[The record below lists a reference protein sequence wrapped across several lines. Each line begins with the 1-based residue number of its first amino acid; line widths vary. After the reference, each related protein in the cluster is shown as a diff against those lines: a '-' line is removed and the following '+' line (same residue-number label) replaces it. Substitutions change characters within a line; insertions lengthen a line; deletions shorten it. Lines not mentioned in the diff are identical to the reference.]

1 MVSTELAVTDLIAED
16 KAIAKL
22 RDIAAPEP
30 ESSLFKSP
38 FNPSKIGNDLYVT
51 HGGPKWIDNHKLNR
65 IINFSAFQVGG
76 IFLGGAVMLAGEPMF
91 GSILVGGGTVVGGI
105 TSAVTHFS
113 FKNKAKRNTKI
124 MNEISSKLMV
134 WLNANYNIV
143 VSDETLRS
151 LALVTS
157 NSFRYGEFKDVND
170 EKFTLELHIDRYFVR
185 KGWDTDVE
193 KEKVAAERRAIE
205 QSSGIP
211 TTLSLERSKDDSKIK
226 AVQPYEGKK
235 NPMSTGNKELV
246 KQITSI
252 AGKLSSARLSV
263 EDSHIIQ
270 RVSADLKDSQQT
282 FYEMAS
288 INKELADDSTLND
301 ILCHLLEEVKGIERN
316 KLAELSKSLEA
327 KKMYVT
333 SRSDSST
340 RPASAIE
347 QLKV

>member
-1 MVSTELAVTDLIAED
+1 MVSTELAVTNPIAEK

-22 RDIAAPEP
+22 RDTTVSDS

-38 FNPSKIGNDLYVT
+38 FNPSKIGNELYVT
-51 HGGPKWIDNHKLNR
+51 HGGPSWINTHKVNN
-65 IINFSAFQVGG
+65 IVSFSILQLIGIFTGG
-76 IFLGGAVMLAGEPMF
+76 IIMVSGGLIF
-91 GSILVGGGTVVGGI
+91 GSALIAGGTVVGGI

-113 FKNKAKRNTKI
+113 FKNKTKRNTKI
-124 MNEISSKLMV
+124 MNEISSKLIG
-134 WLNANYNIV
+134 WLNTTYNIV
-143 VSDETLRS
+143 VSDETLHS

-157 NSFRYGEFKDVND
+157 NNAGCGEFKDVND
-170 EKFTLELHIDRYFVR
+170 EKFTLKLHIDRYFVH

-193 KEKVAAERRAIE
+193 KERVATERRAIE
-205 QSSGIP
+205 QSSSIP
-211 TTLSLERSKDDSKIK
+211 TALSLESSKVDSKIK
-226 AVQPYEGKK
+226 SDQPYKGKK
-235 NPMSTGNKELV
+235 NPMSTENKELI

-252 AGKLSSARLSV
+252 TDKLSFARLSV

-270 RVSADLKDSQQT
+270 RVNADLKDSQQT